1 MIPLPM
7 ISIKSLWTL
16 RLVAGLFA
24 FGIVGAWLSAQDSRP
39 PQTVQDSLNRTVRIP
54 AKVERVLSLQPEITR
69 LIVALGAGDRLV
81 GIDFFLRNNDHLF
94 KIIAP
99 RQARLPL
106 VSMADYNIN
115 LELVIKLA
123 PDIIFGAPEDRR
135 IVDNLQSKT
144 RIPTVALSSMGRFD
158 GLLEELRLVGLL
170 LGREKRAEELH
181 AYFKAT
187 VDRVRTALGSLP
199 PSERRPR
206 VYLSFW
212 GGLTKT
218 PVFYEPVA
226 VAGGINVAEGLLPA
240 FAGTLLAV
248 VGLEQVVA
256 WNPDIFLVQG
266 NYPPGD
272 RTVTVEAVRRDK
284 RLTALDAVR
293 GGRVYYTFGFW
304 NWWDPAQVLVETLYL
319 AKLFHPGLFS
329 HVDLA
334 REGEAIFK
342 TFYGFDG
349 AFDAVN
355 RILRFDEWTHDRK

>member
-7 ISIKSLWTL
+7 IPIKGPWKL
-16 RLVAGLFA
+16 RLVAGLLA
-24 FGIVGAWLSAQDSRP
+24 FSLVGAELSARNFLP
-39 PQTVQDSLNRTVRIP
+39 PQTIKDSLNRTVRIP
-54 AKVERVLSLQPEITR
+54 VEVNRVLSLQPEITR
-69 LIVALGAGDRLV
+69 LIVALGAEDRLV
-81 GIDFFLRNNDHLF
+81 GIDFFLRNYDHLF

-123 PDIIFGAPEDRR
+123 PDLIFGAPEDRR
-135 IVDNLQSKT
+135 IVDNLQAKT

-158 GLLEELRLVGLL
+158 RLLGELRLVGRL
-170 LGREKRAEELH
+170 LGREKRAEELVV
-181 AYFKAT
+181 YFEAT
-187 VDRVRTALGSLP
+187 LDRVRTAIGSLP

-226 VAGGINVAEGLLPA
+226 TAGGLNVAEGLLPA

-248 VGLEQVVA
+248 VGLEQVAA
-256 WNPDIFLVQG
+256 WNPDYILVQG
-266 NYPPGD
+266 NYPPGE
-272 RTVTVEAVRRDK
+272 RPVTAEAILRDQ
-284 RLTALDAVR
+284 RLASLEAIR

-329 HVDLA
+329 DVDLD

-342 TFYGFDG
+342 KFYGLDG
-349 AFDAVN
+349 AYAALN
-355 RILRFDEWTHDRK
+355 RILRFDEWTHDRE